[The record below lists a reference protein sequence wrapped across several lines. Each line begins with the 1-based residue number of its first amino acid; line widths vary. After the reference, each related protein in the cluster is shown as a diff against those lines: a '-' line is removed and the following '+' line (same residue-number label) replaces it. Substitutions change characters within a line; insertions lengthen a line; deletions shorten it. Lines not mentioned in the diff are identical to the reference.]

1 MSSKPRA
8 PSLRGIEVRTD
19 SRGQKRYRGMARDR
33 LADKNIKGPWTTS
46 HSEARSWRIDA
57 KARIQAGTLS
67 GHLGP
72 TVGDA
77 AKEFVIGIKNGS
89 IRQRGGH
96 TYKPSTA
103 RGYEHD
109 LEGPVA
115 EGLGR
120 IRIGQL
126 RRPEV
131 QQWIDS
137 LTASERS
144 AATVRNIVAALRALL
159 SYGELRGWVHLNPC
173 RGVRVPA
180 ARGARERIASPDE
193 AAELIEA
200 MAIPDRATLGFAVYA
215 GLRLG
220 ELLALERRSIDLE
233 AGMITVERSWDPGGR
248 EFVETKSRTSRRVPI
263 IECLAALLAE
273 HPGMSGQP
281 ESGLVFPSHLH
292 PEEPMDPA
300 ILRRRAYRCWAD
312 AGLQRLGFHEGRHT
326 FASIAIAAGLNAKT
340 LSTYMGHSTIT
351 ITLDRYGHLMPGS
364 EVEARALLDS
374 YLNPPP
380 AKPLDQS
387 ANRSDLD

>member
-1 MSSKPRA
+1 
-8 PSLRGIEVRTD
+8 
-19 SRGQKRYRGMARDR
+19 MARDR
-33 LADKNIKGPWTTS
+33 VANKNIKGPWTTS
-46 HSEARSWRIDA
+46 LSEARSWRIDA

-72 TVGDA
+72 TVADA
-77 AKEFVIGIKNGS
+77 SKEFVTGIKDGS

-131 QQWIDS
+131 QQWIDR
-137 LTASERS
+137 LTASKRS

-159 SYGELRGWVHLNPC
+159 SYAELRGWVHLNPC

-200 MAIPDRATLGFAVYA
+200 MAIPDRADL
-215 GLRLG
+215 GLR
-220 ELLALERRSIDLE
+220 R
-233 AGMITVERSWDPGGR
+233 
-248 EFVETKSRTSRRVPI
+248 
-263 IECLAALLAE
+263 
-273 HPGMSGQP
+273 
-281 ESGLVFPSHLH
+281 
-292 PEEPMDPA
+292 
-300 ILRRRAYRCWAD
+300 LRRTAPR
-312 AGLQRLGFHEGRHT
+312 
-326 FASIAIAAGLNAKT
+326 
-340 LSTYMGHSTIT
+340 
-351 ITLDRYGHLMPGS
+351 
-364 EVEARALLDS
+364 
-374 YLNPPP
+374 
-380 AKPLDQS
+380 
-387 ANRSDLD
+387 

>member
-1 MSSKPRA
+1 MASRCGPTRA
-8 PSLRGIEVRTD
+8 GRSATAAWPATGSPT
-19 SRGQKRYRGMARDR
+19 
-33 LADKNIKGPWTTS
+33 KNIKGQWTTS
-46 HSEARSWRIDA
+46 LSEARSWRIDA

-72 TVGDA
+72 TVADA
-77 AKEFVIGIKNGS
+77 SKEFIDGIKSGS

-109 LEGPVA
+109 LQGPVA

-137 LTASERS
+137 LTATERS
-144 AATVRNIVAALRALL
+144 ASTVRNVVAALRALL
-159 SYGELRGWVHLNPC
+159 SWGELRGWVHLNPC

-180 ARGARERIASPDE
+180 AQGRRDRIASPKE
-193 AAELIEA
+193 AAVLISALEHR
-200 MAIPDRATLGFAVYA
+200 DRATMALAVYA

-220 ELLALERRSIDLE
+220 ELLALRRSAIDLE
-233 AGMITVERSWDPGGR
+233 AGMIEVERAWDPGAK
-248 EFVETKSRTSRRVPI
+248 EFVETKSRKTRRVPI
-263 IECLAALLAE
+263 IAHLDLLLRE
-273 HPGMSGQP
+273 HPGLTERLEDQ
-281 ESGLVFPSHLH
+281 LVFPSHLH
-292 PEEPMDPA
+292 PDRPMDPA
-300 ILRRRAYRCWAD
+300 ILRRRTYRAWDD
-312 AGLQRLGFHEGRHT
+312 AALKRLGFHEGRHT

-374 YLNPPP
+374 YLGNGP
-380 AKPLDQS
+380 AP
-387 ANRSDLD
+387 ARST